1 MSLLEGIKVID
12 LSRIL
17 AGPWATQLL
26 ADYGAEVIKIEK
38 PEVGD
43 DTRNWGPP
51 FVNLD
56 GEQVAAYFA
65 GANRGKASISLDIT
79 SAAGQSQIKDMVKNS
94 DVLVE
99 NFKVGGLAKYG
110 LDYTSLKSINP
121 RLIYCSISGF
131 GQTGPL
137 KNEPGY
143 DAMIQAMG
151 GLMSITGQPDEKGGE
166 PTKVG
171 VAVAD
176 LMTGMYASNAIM
188 AAIIYRN
195 KTGEGQHIDVS
206 LFECQLAMLA
216 NQGMNVLAGDEAV
229 GRLGNAHPN
238 IVPYQTF
245 ETSSGHIMIAVGND
259 AQFKKLCI
267 IVGLEQLALD
277 PRFRSN
283 SLRVEHRD
291 ILIALLQNR
300 LHLKTN
306 EYWLT
311 RLKQQSIPCSQV
323 NSIKQALNNE
333 QSVARNIVK
342 RFNLKEGELSYIS
355 HPVKFSKVQ
364 LDDSRPPPN
373 LKN

>member
-1 MSLLEGIKVID
+1 
-12 LSRIL
+12 
-17 AGPWATQLL
+17 
-26 ADYGAEVIKIEK
+26 
-38 PEVGD
+38 
-43 DTRNWGPP
+43 
-51 FVNLD
+51 
-56 GEQVAAYFA
+56 
-65 GANRGKASISLDIT
+65 
-79 SAAGQSQIKDMVKNS
+79 
-94 DVLVE
+94 
-99 NFKVGGLAKYG
+99 
-110 LDYTSLKSINP
+110 
-121 RLIYCSISGF
+121 
-131 GQTGPL
+131 
-137 KNEPGY
+137 
-143 DAMIQAMG
+143 
-151 GLMSITGQPDEKGGE
+151 
-166 PTKVG
+166 
-171 VAVAD
+171 
-176 LMTGMYASNAIM
+176 
-188 AAIIYRN
+188 IIYRN

>member
-1 MSLLEGIKVID
+1 MSLLEGIKVVD

-38 PEVGD
+38 PQVGD
-43 DTRNWGPP
+43 DTRHWGPP
-51 FVNLD
+51 FVNLN
-56 GEQVAAYFA
+56 GEKVAAYFA
-65 GANRGKASISLDIT
+65 AANRGKTSISLDIS
-79 SAAGQSQIKDMVKNS
+79 SAVGQAQIREMIKES
-94 DVLVE
+94 DIFVE

-110 LDYTSLKSINP
+110 LDYATLKAINP

-137 KNEPGY
+137 KEEPGY

-151 GLMSITGQPDEKGGE
+151 GLMSITGQPDGKGGE

-176 LMTGMYASNAIM
+176 LMTGMYASNAIL

-206 LFECQLAMLA
+206 LYDCQLAMLA
-216 NQGMNVLAGDEAV
+216 NQGMNVLAGEDSI

-245 ETSSGHIMIAVGND
+245 ETSDGHVMIAVGND

-267 IVGLEQLALD
+267 LVGLEELALE

-283 SLRVEHRD
+283 ALRVENRD
-291 ILIALLQNR
+291 TLIELLQNR
-300 LHLKTN
+300 LVLRAN
-306 EYWLT
+306 DYWLP
-311 RLKQQSIPCSQV
+311 RLKQQNIPCSQV
-323 NSIKQALNNE
+323 NSVKQALDNE
-333 QSVARNIVK
+333 QTMARNMVK
-342 RFNLKEGELSYIS
+342 KFELNQGELSYIA
-355 HPVKFSKVQ
+355 HPVKFSKVE
-364 LDDSRPPPN
+364 LDDSAPPPN
-373 LKN
+373 LES